1 MSGVENGTAWTL
13 TAGQWSSSCQTTRPS
28 HQELERG
35 RGQQGGR
42 LSNWEKDTLGWETLV
57 YNRTTLNTPN
67 LIWMRNSKQTN
78 STSFTWFH
86 KIFTS
91 YISSHQPIFLHIILN
106 TTKIPIYPSPIR
118 ITVNIQV
125 HFLYDSL
132 CTSIFLKHLTGSC
145 RHYAPLTTNTQQIS

>member
-1 MSGVENGTAWTL
+1 MNAYSWAMKFLLSNNQAQPSGIGAWER
-13 TAGQWSSSCQTTRPS
+13 TAGR
-28 HQELERG
+28 
-35 RGQQGGR
+35 
-42 LSNWEKDTLGWETLV
+42 ETLQL
-57 YNRTTLNTPN
+57 REGHLG
-67 LIWMRNSKQTN
+67 MRNSKQTN

-145 RHYAPLTTNTQQIS
+145 RHYVPLTTNTQQIS